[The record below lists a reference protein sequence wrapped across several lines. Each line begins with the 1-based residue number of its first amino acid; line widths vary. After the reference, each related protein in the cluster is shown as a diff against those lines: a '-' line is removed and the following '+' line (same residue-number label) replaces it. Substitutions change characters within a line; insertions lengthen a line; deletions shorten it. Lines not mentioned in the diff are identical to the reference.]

1 MVTHG
6 EVGGGAKRKHHGG
19 ASKMILI
26 LSLDMNADHI
36 GGDGK
41 DIHLNEAQ
49 KNLHLFFSVIRLCLG
64 KKRYFKRYILQEPT
78 MH

>member
-1 MVTHG
+1 
-6 EVGGGAKRKHHGG
+6 
-19 ASKMILI
+19 MILI

-49 KNLHLFFSVIRLCLG
+49 KNLHLFFSWKLFC
-64 KKRYFKRYILQEPT
+64 
-78 MH
+78 